1 MDDDDVFVDPV
12 SADLSFEKMIHSNR
26 QYIYNSLLKA
36 VLGHYVMNATDIGHS
51 DPSQNYEKM
60 GTEFILLLLFDENI
74 DILLCKN
81 SQGSFNQRLSFLLM
95 MPHFMSQNIIS
106 PH

>member
-1 MDDDDVFVDPV
+1 MVVPAPLAHDPTTYIPT
-12 SADLSFEKMIHSNR
+12 SWDFR

-36 VLGHYVMNATDIGHS
+36 ALGHYVMNATDIGHS

-81 SQGSFNQRLSFLLM
+81 SQGSFNQRLSFSLM
-95 MPHFMSQNIIS
+95 MSHFMSQNIIS

>member
-36 VLGHYVMNATDIGHS
+36 ALGHYVMNATDIGHS

-60 GTEFILLLLFDENI
+60 GTEFILLLLHPGTLVNENEQTT
-74 DILLCKN
+74 
-81 SQGSFNQRLSFLLM
+81 SV
-95 MPHFMSQNIIS
+95 IIS
-106 PH
+106 KW